1 MYYTHGPAGVTGRGN
16 VRCAGSA
23 VVAGDERGAMQE
35 LAADAVP
42 QVGLHVLVA
51 EVVPQQE
58 DEQVG
63 LPSHRPS
70 RAPKP

>member
-1 MYYTHGPAGVTGRGN
+1 
-16 VRCAGSA
+16 